1 MWAVPGP
8 GGPRILEMVLDVAEP
23 NSLRRRPGSAPQAV
37 ARLHF
42 CTSADAGLPGIF
54 AMLTD
59 LELERSLAPIADE
72 APSGRDL
79 DYDPAFQA
87 LLTAAEPGR
96 EELDGGDGGK
106 LFQPRQRDFGQIRRE
121 AQRLL
126 ETGRDLRVLTI
137 LAEALTV
144 TEGPAGLVTGLS
156 LISRTLRDHWETV
169 YPQLDRDEQA
179 PADQAAA
186 RLNALRRLADPEAML
201 LELRRLPLAEVAE
214 EGAVSL
220 RALELARGDSEPLPY
235 ETRPELSSLETALK
249 VAGPTVLAEKLAALE
264 VASAEIDGIDRL
276 LAARITDTA
285 ALPDLSPLTSLIAK
299 MRATLEPYSAA
310 SRPASPVATAVAP
323 MPAETASRP
332 TAARAD
338 RLPRRLETRD
348 GAVQALELVSDYF
361 RRQEP
366 GSPIPLLLERAQ
378 RLVAMPFMEIIG
390 ELAPDSMSQLR
401 GALGVR
407 E

>member
-1 MWAVPGP
+1 
-8 GGPRILEMVLDVAEP
+8 
-23 NSLRRRPGSAPQAV
+23 
-37 ARLHF
+37 
-42 CTSADAGLPGIF
+42 
-54 AMLTD
+54 MLTD
-59 LELERSLAPIADE
+59 LDLERSLAPIADE

-96 EELDGGDGGK
+96 EELDGGDGRK
-106 LFQPRQRDFGQIRRE
+106 LFLPRERHFGQIRRE
-121 AQRLL
+121 AQKLL

-144 TEGPAGLVTGLS
+144 TEGPAGLAAGLT

-169 YPQLDRDEQA
+169 YPQFDRDEQA

-186 RLNALRRLADPEAML
+186 RLNALRRLADPDAML
-201 LELRRLPLAEVAE
+201 LELRRLPLAEVAG
-214 EGAVSL
+214 EGAVSV

-235 ETRPELSSLETALK
+235 ETSPDLSSLETALK
-249 VAGPTVLAEKLAALE
+249 AAGPTVLAEQLAALE
-264 VASAEIDGIDRL
+264 VASAEIDAIDRL
-276 LAARITDTA
+276 LAARITDPA
-285 ALPDLSPLTSLIAK
+285 ALPDLSPLASLIAK

-310 SRPASPVATAVAP
+310 SSSASPAATAVAP
-323 MPAETASRP
+323 RPAKTASRP
-332 TAARAD
+332 TACAD

-366 GSPIPLLLERAQ
+366 GSPIPLLLERAR

-390 ELAPDSMSQLR
+390 ELAPDSMTQLR
-401 GALGVR
+401 GSLGVK

>member
-1 MWAVPGP
+1 
-8 GGPRILEMVLDVAEP
+8 VA
-23 NSLRRRPGSAPQAV
+23 G
-37 ARLHF
+37 LHF
-42 CTSADAGLPGIF
+42 CATTDAGLLGIF

-59 LELERSLAPIADE
+59 LDLERSLAPIADE

-96 EELDGGDGGK
+96 EELDGGDGRK
-106 LFQPRQRDFGQIRRE
+106 LFLPRQRDFGQIRRE

-126 ETGRDLRVLTI
+126 ETGRDLRVLTL

-144 TEGPAGLVTGLS
+144 TEGPAGLAAGLT
-156 LISRTLRDHWETV
+156 LISRSLRDHWETI

-186 RLNALRRLADPEAML
+186 RLNALRCLADPEGML
-201 LELRRLPLAEVAE
+201 LELRRLPLAEVA

-235 ETRPELSSLETALK
+235 ETSPDLSSLETALK
-249 VAGPTVLAEKLAALE
+249 GAGPTVLAGQLAALE
-264 VASAEIDGIDRL
+264 VASAEIDAIDRV
-276 LAARITDTA
+276 LATRITDPA
-285 ALPDLSPLTSLIAK
+285 ALPDLLPLTSLIAK
-299 MRATLEPYSAA
+299 IRATLEPYSAA
-310 SRPASPVATAVAP
+310 SRPGSKVATAAASV
-323 MPAETASRP
+323 PAEPAPRP
-332 TAARAD
+332 TAGTD

-348 GAVQALELVSDYF
+348 GAAHALELVSDYF

-366 GSPIPLLLERAQ
+366 GSPIPLLLDRAQ

-401 GALGVR
+401 GTLGVR

>member
-1 MWAVPGP
+1 
-8 GGPRILEMVLDVAEP
+8 
-23 NSLRRRPGSAPQAV
+23 
-37 ARLHF
+37 
-42 CTSADAGLPGIF
+42 
-54 AMLTD
+54 MLTD
-59 LELERSLAPIADE
+59 LDLERSLAPIADE

-144 TEGPAGLVTGLS
+144 TEGPAGLVAGLS
-156 LISRTLRDHWETV
+156 LISRTLRDNWETV
-169 YPQLDRDEQA
+169 YPQLDREEQA

-201 LELRRLPLAEVAE
+201 LELRRLPLAEVAG
-214 EGAVSL
+214 EGGVSL

-235 ETRPELSSLETALK
+235 ETRPELSPLETALK

-276 LAARITDTA
+276 LADRITDPA

-310 SRPASPVATAVAP
+310 SRPGSPVATAVAP
-323 MPAETASRP
+323 APAETASRP
-332 TAARAD
+332 TAACAD

>member
-1 MWAVPGP
+1 MVP
-8 GGPRILEMVLDVAEP
+8 DVAEP
-23 NSLRRRPGSAPQAV
+23 ESSRRQLRSAPQAV
-37 ARLHF
+37 ARLHLRAP
-42 CTSADAGLPGIF
+42 ADAGFLGIL

-59 LELERSLAPIADE
+59 LDLERSLAPIADE

-96 EELDGGDGGK
+96 EELNGGDGRK
-106 LFQPRQRDFGQIRRE
+106 LFLPRERDFQQIRRE
-121 AQRLL
+121 AQGLL
-126 ETGRDLRVLTI
+126 ETGRDLRVLAI

-144 TEGPAGLVTGLS
+144 TEGPAGLVTGLT
-156 LISRTLRDHWETV
+156 LISRTLRDHWETLH
-169 YPQLDRDEQA
+169 PQLDRDEQA

-186 RLNALRRLADPEAML
+186 RLNALRRLADPEGML
-201 LELRRLPLAEVAE
+201 LELRRLPLAEVAG

-220 RALELARGDSEPLPY
+220 RALELARDDSEPLPY
-235 ETRPELSSLETALK
+235 EARPDLSSLETALK
-249 VAGPTVLAEKLAALE
+249 VAGPTVLAEQLAALA
-264 VASAEIDGIDRL
+264 VASAEIQAIDRL
-276 LAARITDTA
+276 LAARITDPA

-299 MRATLEPYSAA
+299 IRATLEPYSAA
-310 SRPASPVATAVAP
+310 SSPSNPVAPAVAP
-323 MPAETASRP
+323 EPAETPSRP
-332 TAARAD
+332 TARAD

-348 GAVQALELVSDYF
+348 GAVQALELASDYF

-378 RLVAMPFMEIIG
+378 RLVAMTFIEIIG
-390 ELAPDSMSQLR
+390 ELAPDSTTQLR
-401 GALGVR
+401 GTLGVR

>member
-1 MWAVPGP
+1 
-8 GGPRILEMVLDVAEP
+8 
-23 NSLRRRPGSAPQAV
+23 
-37 ARLHF
+37 
-42 CTSADAGLPGIF
+42 
-54 AMLTD
+54 MLTD
-59 LELERSLAPIADE
+59 LDLERSLAPIADE
-72 APSGRDL
+72 TPSGRDL

-96 EELDGGDGGK
+96 EELDGGDGRK
-106 LFQPRQRDFGQIRRE
+106 LFQPRARDFGQIRRE

-126 ETGRDLRVLTI
+126 ATGRDLRVLTI

-144 TEGPAGLVTGLS
+144 TEGPAGLVAGLS
-156 LISRTLRDHWETV
+156 LISGTLRDHWETV
-169 YPQLDRDEQA
+169 YPQLDREEQS

-201 LELRRLPLAEVAE
+201 LELRRLPLAEVAG

-235 ETRPELSSLETALK
+235 EIIPGLSSVETALK
-249 VAGPTVLAEKLAALE
+249 AAGPTALAEQLAALE
-264 VASAEIDGIDRL
+264 VASAEIDAIDRL
-276 LAARITDTA
+276 LAARITDPA

-310 SRPASPVATAVAP
+310 SSAGSPAATAVAP
-323 MPAETASRP
+323 RPAETASRP
-332 TAARAD
+332 TACAD

>member
-1 MWAVPGP
+1 MWAVPGLAV
-8 GGPRILEMVLDVAEP
+8 RVFWEMVVDVAEP
-23 NSLRRRPGSAPQAV
+23 YSLPRRPGSAPQAV

-42 CTSADAGLPGIF
+42 CTPTDAGLSGIF

-59 LELERSLAPIADE
+59 LDLDRSLAPIADG
-72 APSGRDL
+72 APSGREL

-96 EELDGGDGGK
+96 EELDGGDGRK
-106 LFQPRQRDFGQIRRE
+106 LFQPREREFRQIRRE
-121 AQRLL
+121 AERLL
-126 ETGRDLRVLTI
+126 ATGRDLRVLTI

-144 TEGPAGLVTGLS
+144 TEGPAGLVAGLS
-156 LISRTLRDHWETV
+156 LIARTLRDHWETV
-169 YPQLDRDEQA
+169 YPQLDREEQA

-186 RLNALRRLADPEAML
+186 RLNALHRLADPEAML
-201 LELRRLPLAEVAE
+201 LELRRLPLAEVAG

-235 ETRPELSSLETALK
+235 EARPDLSPLETALK
-249 VAGPTVLAEKLAALE
+249 AAGPTVLAEKLAALE
-264 VASAEIDGIDRL
+264 VASAEIDSIDRL
-276 LAARITDTA
+276 LAARITDPA

-299 MRATLEPYSAA
+299 MRATLEPYAAA
-310 SRPASPVATAVAP
+310 SRPGSPAAKAAAP
-323 MPAETASRP
+323 APAETAARP
-332 TAARAD
+332 TAVGAD
-338 RLPRRLETRD
+338 RLPRRLETRAD
-348 GAVQALELVSDYF
+348 AVQALELVSEYF

>member
-1 MWAVPGP
+1 MP
-8 GGPRILEMVLDVAEP
+8 
-23 NSLRRRPGSAPQAV
+23 
-37 ARLHF
+37 
-42 CTSADAGLPGIF
+42 TDAGLLGIS

-59 LELERSLAPIADE
+59 LDLEHSLAPIANE

-79 DYDPAFQA
+79 DYDPALQA
-87 LLTAAEPGR
+87 LLMAAEPGR
-96 EELDGGDGGK
+96 EELAGSDGRK
-106 LFQPRQRDFGQIRRE
+106 LSLPRERDFGQIRRE
-121 AQRLL
+121 AQKLL

-144 TEGPAGLVTGLS
+144 TEGPAGLVAGLS

-169 YPQLDRDEQA
+169 YPQLDREERA

-201 LELRRLPLAEVAE
+201 LELRRLPFAELAG

-235 ETRPELSSLETALK
+235 ETRTELSPLETALK
-249 VAGPTVLAEKLAALE
+249 AAGPMVLAGKLAALE
-264 VASAEIDGIDRL
+264 LASAEVDGIDRL
-276 LAARITDTA
+276 LAARITDPA
-285 ALPDLSPLTSLIAK
+285 ALPDLSPLTDLIAK
-299 MRATLEPYSAA
+299 MRATLEPYAA
-310 SRPASPVATAVAP
+310 AARPESPVATAAAP
-323 MPAETASRP
+323 APAETASQP
-332 TAARAD
+332 NAACAD

-378 RLVAMPFMEIIG
+378 RLVAMPFMEVIG